1 MKGEAGCIV
10 PVNSAQLLPNRLQ
23 HASTHQ
29 HLNLA
34 VPALASFPLDL
45 TDPGK
50 HHHQTDVVFFPPK
63 AETVGKMHVFRLQR
77 PWCPS
82 CSHSPCLLE

>member
-34 VPALASFPLDL
+34 VPALASLPLDL

-50 HHHQTDVVFFPPK
+50 HHHQTDVVFF
-63 AETVGKMHVFRLQR
+63 RLKLR
-77 PWCPS
+77 LLGRCT
-82 CSHSPCLLE
+82 CSGSRDRGALPALIPHAS